1 MQVEDIKE
9 ILCNK
14 QNHTNTFSVRG
25 WVKSNRDS
33 GKIGFCEVNDGSCL
47 ENMQVVYKK
56 ESTTGFDEIKTA
68 RTGAAIL
75 ATGVLKPN
83 KNDPNVSELIASQVV
98 VLKQA
103 STDYPLQKKQ
113 HSWEFLRD
121 VAHLR
126 PRTTTM
132 AAIMRVRSV
141 LSYAIHAFFQ
151 SNDYLWIASPIITS
165 NDAEGAGENFEIT
178 NDPKNPFFDKQ
189 GKLTVSGQLNA
200 EAYAQAFGKVYTFGP
215 TFRAERSHTSRHMAE
230 FWMVEPEIA
239 FIDLQQLI
247 AVIEVFIKNIV
258 KYVYEKCL
266 PEINFF
272 AKDKPHIIK
281 RIEAIIN
288 KDFAKVEYK
297 KAIELLQ
304 QAKEQGVKFEN
315 DNIFFGMDLASEH
328 ERYVC
333 EKIYNCPTF
342 IYNYPKAIKAFY
354 MKANSD
360 NLTVASTDLLVE
372 GVGEIVGGSQR
383 EDDYDKLM
391 QRCSETKMD
400 ISSIQWY
407 LDLRKYGYHSSSG
420 FGLGFERLIMYILD
434 LENIRETIP
443 FPRVEGSLKF

>member
-1 MQVEDIKE
+1 
-9 ILCNK
+9 
-14 QNHTNTFSVRG
+14 
-25 WVKSNRDS
+25 
-33 GKIGFCEVNDGSCL
+33 
-47 ENMQVVYKK
+47 
-56 ESTTGFDEIKTA
+56 
-68 RTGAAIL
+68 
-75 ATGVLKPN
+75 
-83 KNDPNVSELIASQVV
+83 
-98 VLKQA
+98 
-103 STDYPLQKKQ
+103 
-113 HSWEFLRD
+113 
-121 VAHLR
+121 
-126 PRTTTM
+126 
-132 AAIMRVRSV
+132 
-141 LSYAIHAFFQ
+141 
-151 SNDYLWIASPIITS
+151 
-165 NDAEGAGENFEIT
+165 
-178 NDPKNPFFDKQ
+178 
-189 GKLTVSGQLNA
+189 
-200 EAYAQAFGKVYTFGP
+200 
-215 TFRAERSHTSRHMAE
+215 
-230 FWMVEPEIA
+230 MVEPEIA

-383 EDDYDKLM
+383 ENDYDKLM

-400 ISSIQWY
+400 ISSIQ
-407 LDLRKYGYHSSSG
+407 
-420 FGLGFERLIMYILD
+420 
-434 LENIRETIP
+434 
-443 FPRVEGSLKF
+443 